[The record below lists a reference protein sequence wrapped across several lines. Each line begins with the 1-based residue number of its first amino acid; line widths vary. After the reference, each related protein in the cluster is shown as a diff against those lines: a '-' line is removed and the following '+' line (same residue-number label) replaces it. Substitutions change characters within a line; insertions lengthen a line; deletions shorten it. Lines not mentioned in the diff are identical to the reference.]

1 MILGE
6 ATTMQLIKEAV
17 RQFVKSATIWNKFES
32 QIKWMSKWS
41 SDRSFGTFGNDL
53 IVVC

>member
-1 MILGE
+1 
-6 ATTMQLIKEAV
+6 MQLIREAV
-17 RQFVKSATIWNKFES
+17 RQFFKNASFWNKFKL
-32 QIKWMSKWS
+32 QIQWMSKWS